1 MPIDQPHDQ
10 EGSVLAG
17 GSTPGSMLQQA
28 RLDKSRDEKWVA
40 EQMHITVHYVKAI
53 EGNKFEKLPGIV
65 FARGYL
71 KSYAKLV
78 GLDPEAVLAVFNAM
92 QSDRQEIENQT
103 RVSQERVARN
113 RNTRWA
119 VVSVAS
125 LVLLIGAALYFSGPA
140 PVDSAGTQTPPAEPV
155 QEEPR
160 QEIQQSAA
168 PSPELPST
176 RAEPLDDASMAA
188 IEPSLEPVQDVLS
201 PAAQAVT
208 TEARE
213 PEEAQEP
220 QESQSVPAIAQST
233 ADRAQA
239 DEDPELAAST
249 TPTAE
254 ESAADSDNR
263 NILAEL
269 AAAAESAR
277 LSDVDANPEPRP
289 EDLTN
294 IDVLEGENGERIIA
308 VNAQGEDFLRI
319 KFSGESWVEIN
330 DGEDR
335 QIYRDLREQG
345 DVLEVSGHA
354 PFNVLLGDAP
364 LAQINFN
371 GADIDVSGNIRID
384 NSARLTVGL

>member
-1 MPIDQPHDQ
+1 MPTDQPHDQ
-10 EGSVLAG
+10 ERSVQAG

-28 RLDKSRDEKWVA
+28 RIDHSRDEKWVA
-40 EQMHITVHYVKAI
+40 DQLHITVHYVKAI
-53 EGNKFEKLPGIV
+53 EGDKYEKLPGIV

-78 GLDPEAVLAVFNAM
+78 GLDPEAVLAAFNAM
-92 QSDRQEIENQT
+92 QSDRQELENQS
-103 RVSQERVARN
+103 RDSQAKVTRN

-119 VVSVAS
+119 VASVVS
-125 LVLLIGAALYFSGPA
+125 LVLLIGAALYFSGPE
-140 PVDSAGTQTPPAEPV
+140 PVDSASTQTPAAEPA
-155 QEEPR
+155 QDEPR
-160 QEIQQSAA
+160 QETQQSAA
-168 PSPELPST
+168 PPPDLPS
-176 RAEPLDDASMAA
+176 ASPEPLDDATMAA
-188 IEPSLEPVQDVLS
+188 IETSLEPEQDMLS
-201 PAAQAVT
+201 PEQQAVI
-208 TEARE
+208 AQPRE
-213 PEEAQEP
+213 PEESE
-220 QESQSVPAIAQST
+220 ERQSAPALAQST
-233 ADRAQA
+233 ADSARAA
-239 DEDPELAAST
+239 EDPEFASGNT
-249 TPTAE
+249 RTAEEPTAE
-254 ESAADSDNR
+254 PDNR

-269 AAAAESAR
+269 AAAAESGR
-277 LSDVDANPEPRP
+277 LSDADTNAEPRP

-308 VNAQGEDFLRI
+308 VNAQGEDLLRI
-319 KFSGESWVEIN
+319 RFSGESWVEIN

-371 GADIDVSGNIRID
+371 GADIDVSDNIRID